1 MAEERPR
8 RPMLRNILHS
18 YNPPRDF
25 IPPRMYSQAGP
36 SSEEGLLDGISEATT
51 MEMPSV
57 TQVAPTAQES
67 SHLQP
72 HQQAPASQV
81 ASTTHGASV
90 EQELQAVQQPRDI
103 VEIRE
108 TSTKRGRGLFAT
120 QDIASGTNVIRDELP
135 VLNGNF
141 LSLILQNIPT
151 EKDLSGRN
159 DPHTTAI
166 EDFRRE
172 YAFQDTAGRR
182 CLIYKLASHINHACS
197 KCAQARFSVDP
208 GELHCIDVLLL
219 KSVEADEEIFIHY
232 GKKKLPFG
240 CAICDEQRRPR
251 KGWRDK
257 LGKFD
262 PRRLLRRNH
271 QE

>member
-1 MAEERPR
+1 MTPR
-8 RPMLRNILHS
+8 RRN
-18 YNPPRDF
+18 
-25 IPPRMYSQAGP
+25 
-36 SSEEGLLDGISEATT
+36 
-51 MEMPSV
+51 
-57 TQVAPTAQES
+57 
-67 SHLQP
+67 
-72 HQQAPASQV
+72 
-81 ASTTHGASV
+81 
-90 EQELQAVQQPRDI
+90 ELKQI
-103 VEIRE
+103 F
-108 TSTKRGRGLFAT
+108 TS
-120 QDIASGTNVIRDELP
+120 
-135 VLNGNF
+135 
-141 LSLILQNIPT
+141 LQNIPT

-208 GELHCIDVLLL
+208 DELHCIDVLLL

>member
-1 MAEERPR
+1 
-8 RPMLRNILHS
+8 
-18 YNPPRDF
+18 
-25 IPPRMYSQAGP
+25 MYSQAGP

-141 LSLILQNIPT
+141 LSLMS
-151 EKDLSGRN
+151 E
-159 DPHTTAI
+159 
-166 EDFRRE
+166 
-172 YAFQDTAGRR
+172 
-182 CLIYKLASHINHACS
+182 
-197 KCAQARFSVDP
+197 
-208 GELHCIDVLLL
+208 
-219 KSVEADEEIFIHY
+219 
-232 GKKKLPFG
+232 
-240 CAICDEQRRPR
+240 
-251 KGWRDK
+251 
-257 LGKFD
+257 
-262 PRRLLRRNH
+262 
-271 QE
+271 

>member
-1 MAEERPR
+1 
-8 RPMLRNILHS
+8 
-18 YNPPRDF
+18 
-25 IPPRMYSQAGP
+25 
-36 SSEEGLLDGISEATT
+36 

-141 LSLILQNIPT
+141 LSLMS
-151 EKDLSGRN
+151 E
-159 DPHTTAI
+159 
-166 EDFRRE
+166 
-172 YAFQDTAGRR
+172 
-182 CLIYKLASHINHACS
+182 
-197 KCAQARFSVDP
+197 
-208 GELHCIDVLLL
+208 
-219 KSVEADEEIFIHY
+219 
-232 GKKKLPFG
+232 
-240 CAICDEQRRPR
+240 
-251 KGWRDK
+251 
-257 LGKFD
+257 
-262 PRRLLRRNH
+262 
-271 QE
+271 

>member
-141 LSLILQNIPT
+141 LSLMS
-151 EKDLSGRN
+151 E
-159 DPHTTAI
+159 
-166 EDFRRE
+166 
-172 YAFQDTAGRR
+172 
-182 CLIYKLASHINHACS
+182 
-197 KCAQARFSVDP
+197 
-208 GELHCIDVLLL
+208 
-219 KSVEADEEIFIHY
+219 
-232 GKKKLPFG
+232 
-240 CAICDEQRRPR
+240 
-251 KGWRDK
+251 
-257 LGKFD
+257 
-262 PRRLLRRNH
+262 
-271 QE
+271 